1 MKKIVLFVVA
11 VFLCLTV
18 CSCGGKS
25 KYDRDLESGVNKMKS
40 GERMTESEK
49 KATNDFLDWQS
60 KQ

>member
-1 MKKIVLFVVA
+1 MKKVCIAIL
-11 VFLCLTV
+11 LISSLML

-25 KYDRDLESGVNKMKS
+25 KYDRDLESGINKMKS
-40 GERMTESEK
+40 GQKMTESEK